1 MRFAVKVTI
10 HISHGE
16 NDDLASVEAAARRLG
31 MDIVQ
36 RGGFMGQ
43 HHTEF
48 SANMTPVALVG
59 LLQADAEPSAVAA

>member
-1 MRFAVKVTI
+1 MGFVVKVTI

-31 MDIVQ
+31 MDVVQ
-36 RGGFMGQ
+36 RTAFMGQ

-48 SANMTPVALVG
+48 SANMTSVALVE
-59 LLQADAEPSAVAA
+59 LLEADAELSAVAA

>member
-1 MRFAVKVTI
+1 MRFAVQVTI